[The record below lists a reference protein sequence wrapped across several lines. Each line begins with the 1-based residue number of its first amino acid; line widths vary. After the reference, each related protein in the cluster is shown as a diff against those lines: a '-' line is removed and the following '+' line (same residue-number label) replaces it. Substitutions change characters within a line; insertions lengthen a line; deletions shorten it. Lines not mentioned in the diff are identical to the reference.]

1 MNTTM
6 TSLLALAAR
15 VLLALMFLDSGY
27 GKIGGFAGAAGYIA
41 SKGLPLPQVLAGAAL
56 AVELIGALLLVI
68 GWKARWAA
76 AALAA
81 FTVVASVIFHN
92 YWAVPAAE
100 QMMQKLMFLKNAAV
114 TGGLLMVVAF
124 GAGRWSVDRR

>member
-6 TSLLALAAR
+6 MNLLALVGR

-27 GKIGGFAGAAGYIA
+27 GKIGAFADTAGYIG
-41 SKGLPLPQVLAGAAL
+41 SKGLPMPEVLAAAAL
-56 AVELIGALLLVI
+56 ALELLGALMLVI

-81 FTVVASVIFHN
+81 FTVVATVLSHN
-92 YWAVPAAE
+92 YWAMPEAQ
-100 QMMQKLMFLKNAAV
+100 QMLQKLMFLKNAAV
-114 TGGLLMVVAF
+114 IGGLLLVVAF
-124 GAGRWSVDRR
+124 GAGRWSADRR

>member
-6 TSLLALAAR
+6 MNLLALVGR

-27 GKIGGFAGAAGYIA
+27 GKIGAFADTAGYIG
-41 SKGLPLPQVLAGAAL
+41 SKGLPMPEVLAAAAL
-56 AVELIGALLLVI
+56 ALELLGALMLVI

-81 FTVVASVIFHN
+81 FTVVATVIFHN
-92 YWAVPAAE
+92 YWAMPEAQ
-100 QMMQKLMFLKNAAV
+100 QMLQKLMFLKNAAV
-114 TGGLLMVVAF
+114 IGGLLLVVAF
-124 GAGRWSVDRR
+124 GAGRWSADRR